1 MREFTVPVTDPAT
14 KVQGPVRLEYAFRL
28 TAKYDPPRE
37 TDTPRGTFRYQ
48 DIVSGELTGAHL
60 KATVYPDSGGQ
71 YDTVRAD
78 RVRDVDAH
86 FMLKAENGEWIYLEH
101 VGYRRA
107 DGYYRAIAYVE
118 TDLKGAYEWM
128 NNTTF
133 VVTARESK
141 DERELVFDYW
151 IAN

>member
-1 MREFTVPVTDPAT
+1 MREFVVPETDT
-14 KVQGPVRLEYAFRL
+14 RILGTIELEYAFKL
-28 TAKYDPPRE
+28 TAHYDPPRE
-37 TDTPRGTFRYQ
+37 SHTPRGTFRYQ
-48 DIVSGELTGAHL
+48 DIVSGELSGARVT
-60 KATVYPDSGGQ
+60 ANVYPDSGGQ

-86 FMLKAENGEWIYLEH
+86 FMLKTDNGEWIYMEH
-101 VGYRRA
+101 VGYRRT

-118 TDLKGAYEWM
+118 TDLKGACEWM

-133 VVTARESK
+133 VVIAKESADQREV
-141 DERELVFDYW
+141 VFYYY